1 MVEKFSDYEGG
12 GFLSQEGTFKFEIT
26 AAELTD
32 SKKGNPMWVFD
43 CKSEAGTTKVY
54 HSIDPKARWS
64 LNNLIKA
71 CLNLNTPEKIAAF
84 ELDYETIGQDLVGTC
99 FMGKVASEMYTKTV
113 KVPNDDGTFTE
124 GTEEKESFKIKEYSV
139 VE

>member
-12 GFLSQEGTFKFEIT
+12 GFLSKAGTFKFEIT
-26 AAELTD
+26 NAELTD

-43 CKSEAGTTKVY
+43 VKSDEGTSKIY
-54 HSIDPKARWS
+54 HSIEPKARWS
-64 LNNLIKA
+64 FNNLIKA

-84 ELDYETIGQDLVGTC
+84 ELDYETIGHQLVGCC
-99 FMGKVASEMYTKTV
+99 FMGVVESEIYKKTV

-124 GTEEKESFKIKEYSV
+124 GVEEKESFKIKEYAAMA
-139 VE
+139 